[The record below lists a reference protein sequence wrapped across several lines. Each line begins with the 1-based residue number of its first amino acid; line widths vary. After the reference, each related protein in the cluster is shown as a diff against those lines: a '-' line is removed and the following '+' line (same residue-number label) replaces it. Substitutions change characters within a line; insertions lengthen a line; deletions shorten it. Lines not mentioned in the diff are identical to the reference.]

1 MTNDI
6 ISKQWWKSSWLRRI
20 EAAALWL
27 VVFMLPWQ
35 LRHTFY
41 FASYGGN
48 YFEYSSVHLYVTDV
62 LIVILLIL
70 WILRW
75 SKLRL
80 PAKWIWQPMVL
91 WLAWITISGWYGL
104 DWQNSLQQSV
114 HYWLM
119 FGWLLYLFNNVKDLR
134 QIFGPFIWGVVLQAV
149 WGIAQFIGNH
159 DLGMQILGES
169 PLGPN
174 QGGVAVVGDEA
185 RRQIRAQGLLPHPN
199 MLGGLLVFSIL
210 PLAWLYRKVG
220 KKQKYWLLAVAVLAG
235 IALVLSFSRTSW
247 VAALVIMLVMVFV
260 AIWKKRERFIWLPL
274 LVLLLGA
281 GAAAGWQWSNVA
293 GRFSTESRLEQ
304 KSVEDRV
311 ESVESWKQVVSG
323 HEFAGVGTGNYTQ
336 ALIQLEPDQLA
347 WTYKPIHNIYLL
359 IMAETGAVGLAIWLW
374 MVIVIGWLWLK
385 LVRRDWVNWW
395 MGLPLIGV
403 LGMGMADHWA
413 ISFQQGRLLLFLALA
428 LIILESRVLLERQK

>member
-1 MTNDI
+1 M
-6 ISKQWWKSSWLRRI
+6 WLT
-20 EAAALWL
+20 
-27 VVFMLPWQ
+27 VFMLPWQ
-35 LRHTFY
+35 LRHTFC

-48 YFEYSSVHLYVTDV
+48 YFEYSSIQLYATDL
-62 LIVILLIL
+62 LIVVLLVL

-75 SKLRL
+75 PKLQL
-80 PAKWIWQPMVL
+80 PAKWVWQPLVL
-91 WLAWITISGWYGL
+91 WLVWITVSGWYGL

-134 QIFGPFIWGVVLQAV
+134 QIFWPFVWGVALQAV

-185 RRQIRAQGLLPHPN
+185 HRQIRAQGLLPHPN

-210 PLAWLYRKVG
+210 PLVQLYRDAS
-220 KKQKYWLLAVAVLAG
+220 KKQKYWLLAVAGLVG
-235 IALVLSFSRTSW
+235 VALVLSFSRTSW
-247 VAALVIMLVMVFV
+247 VVALIIMLVMVLV
-260 AIWKKRERFIWLPL
+260 AIFRKRERFIWLPL
-274 LVLLLGA
+274 VALLLGA
-281 GAAAGWQWSNVA
+281 GVAVGWQWSNVT

-311 ESVESWKQVVSG
+311 GSLGDWGKIISG

-336 ALIQLEPDQLA
+336 ALIQLKPNQKV
-347 WTYKPIHNIYLL
+347 WTYKPIHDIYLL
-359 IMAETGAVGLAIWLW
+359 ITAETGAVGLAIWLW
-374 MVIVIGWLWLK
+374 MMFVVGWLWLK
-385 LVRRDWVNWW
+385 LIRQNWANWW
-395 MGLPLIGV
+395 LGLPLIGI
-403 LGMGMADHWA
+403 LGAGVVDHWA
-413 ISFQQGRLLLFLALA
+413 VSFQQGRLLFFLALA
-428 LIILESRVLLERQK
+428 LIILESKVLLERQE